1 MTSAPNSP
9 ENQTFSSPPDPRND
23 LADALTEHP
32 PPLWPIP
39 LDASR
44 ELAGAPVPKALMP
57 QGAPGAFRLPEASS
71 PVQSVVSILLADEL
85 KLADRM
91 DDHLR
96 DAIRDAIAWLEL
108 AYP

>member
-9 ENQTFSSPPDPRND
+9 ENQMFSSPLEPWDD
-23 LADALTEHP
+23 LVDKPTENP
-32 PPLWPIP
+32 PPLWSIP
-39 LDASR
+39 LDASH
-44 ELAGAPVPKALMP
+44 ELSGAPVPEALMP
-57 QGAPGAFRLPEASS
+57 APGVFRLPEASS

-85 KLADRM
+85 KLGDRI

-96 DAIRDAIAWLEL
+96 DEIRDAIAWLEL